1 MSHTI
6 LKIDEQILQIDRL
19 IYKIIE
25 TLGPSERGFVSQN
38 ILAQLRNLVE
48 HVMLKVWKS
57 PNDVENSY
65 ENICKA
71 IEHTKSRGDLKFLR
85 RFHDY
90 LQIVA
95 SHYTLDEENSER
107 LMLKYYEFLL
117 KIKLFLRQRHGLG
130 ILQNIDNFPIN
141 TDPGIRQYHE
151 RIAERIDRHK
161 AQASGH
167 LNSERFY
174 IRRAKPFFVKNR
186 IYYEITFTPVNAN
199 ASKFDRI
206 IAFTSLDVAG
216 FYAAKLHVTEDRV
229 VVAGKSL
236 PIFII
241 TGWKVSIRPCEIDNF
256 SRIFGIQ
263 TRAAASNAAYRKLMS
278 YLTESGLHLVE
289 VIDLPEHDYQGLKQC
304 FRETEADIAFFD
316 VLDRCRSLCQNNQ
329 AGRNIVR
336 YLLLRLNNKII
347 KQQLERG
354 SGNRNLS
361 GLNLKNGCIPFDTMP
376 FNTSPIDHN
385 PKISDLFESIPAGGR
400 KHELFARFI
409 RNNTEIRAHI
419 YTPLKDVDGFHEA
432 EALIKTYNS
441 TLWSGHVGRRILE
454 FHNHLYISEY
464 EEKTLSALRQ
474 LKKLSESGIKNH
486 QASVD
491 YWINTNI
498 HIIDCEEKKNAIR
511 EMFTCSKVALIY
523 GPAGTGKST
532 LINHTSHLFSNYAKI
547 YLANTNP
554 AIDNLRRKVNAP
566 NCQFYTIAKFL
577 KNQSVN
583 RNCDILIIDECST
596 VSNQDIDSILTT
608 ASFKL
613 LVLVGDIYQIES
625 IRFGN
630 WFSAARS
637 FIPQTSVFELTKP
650 YRSQNKGLLE
660 LWKKVRDCE
669 DTTVEHIAKNDY
681 SRNLD
686 SSIFEHTRGE
696 EIILCLNYD
705 GLYGINNINR
715 LLQESNPNTAIT
727 WGIHNYKVGDPI
739 LFNESN
745 RFSPLIYNNMKGRI
759 AQQQVLHETNEIQF
773 DIELERAISGMDADG
788 YDFTLLGNSARGNS
802 IIRFNVSRYKST
814 DDDDDGSASDVVPF
828 QVAYA
833 VSIHKAQ
840 GLEYDSVKIVIT
852 DETDELI
859 THNIFYTAITRAKET
874 LKIYWSPEVEKRVLE
889 RFKSKKSNK
898 DVALLKLRDPALS
911 T

>member
-1 MSHTI
+1 MRNTN
-6 LKIDEQILQIDRL
+6 LKINEQILQIDGL
-19 IYKIIE
+19 ICKNID
-25 TLGPSERGFVSQN
+25 TLGASERGFVSQN

-57 PNDVENSY
+57 PNDAENSY

-107 LMLKYYEFLL
+107 LMLKYYAYLL
-117 KIKLFLRQRHGLG
+117 KLKQFLHQRYNLE
-130 ILQNIDNFPIN
+130 ILQNIDKFPLN
-141 TDPGIRQYHE
+141 TDPGIKQYHE

-161 AQASGH
+161 VQTSGH
-167 LNSERFY
+167 PNGERYY
-174 IRRAKPFFVKNR
+174 IRRTKPFFVKNK

-206 IAFTSLDVAG
+206 IAFTSLDIAN
-216 FYAAKLHVTEDRV
+216 FYAVKLLVTEDRV
-229 VVAGKSL
+229 VVEGKTM
-236 PIFII
+236 PIFIV
-241 TGWKVSIRPCEIDNF
+241 TGWEVSIRPCEIDNF

-263 TRAAASNAAYRKLMS
+263 TRSAASNSTYRKLMLH
-278 YLTESGLHLVE
+278 LTESGLNLVE
-289 VIDLPEHDYQGLKQC
+289 IIDLPDHDYQTLRQWFTEK
-304 FRETEADIAFFD
+304 ETDIAFFD
-316 VLDRCRSLCQNNQ
+316 ALDRSRDLSQNKRN
-329 AGRNIVR
+329 GRNIVR

-347 KQQLERG
+347 KHQLERS
-354 SGNRNLS
+354 SGNGNLS
-361 GLNLKNGCIPFDTMP
+361 GLYLKNGCIPFDTMP

-385 PKISDLFESIPAGGR
+385 PKISDLFESIPLDGR
-400 KHELFARFI
+400 KHELLARFI

-419 YTPLKDVDGFHEA
+419 YTPVKDIDRPDEVRS
-432 EALIKTYNS
+432 LIVTYNN
-441 TLWSGHVGRRILE
+441 TLWSGHAGRKILE
-454 FHNHLYISEY
+454 FHDYLYISEY
-464 EEKTLSALRQ
+464 EENTLNALRQ
-474 LKKLSESGIKNH
+474 LKKLSESGIANY

-491 YWINTNI
+491 YWINTNV
-498 HIIDCEEKKNAIR
+498 HIIDCEEKKKAIR
-511 EMFTCSKVALIY
+511 DMFICSKVALIY

-532 LINHTSHLFSNYAKI
+532 LINHVSHYFANNPKI

-583 RNCDILIIDECST
+583 RNCDILIADECST
-596 VSNQDIDSILTT
+596 VSNQDIKSILAI
-608 ASFKL
+608 ASFKI
-613 LVLVGDIYQIES
+613 LVLVGDIHQIES

-637 FIPQTSVFELTKP
+637 FIPRSSVFELTKP
-650 YRSQNKGLLE
+650 YRSQNKGLLD

-669 DTTVEHIAKNDY
+669 DTTIEHIARNGY

-686 SSIFEHTRGE
+686 ASIFDHTRNE

-715 LLQESNPNTAIT
+715 LLQENKPNAAIT
-727 WGIHNYKVGDPI
+727 WGIHKYKVGDPV

-759 AQQQVLHETNEIQF
+759 TQQQVFHERNEIQF

-788 YDFTLLGNSARGNS
+788 YDLTLLGNSERGNS
-802 IIRFNVSRYKST
+802 IIRFNVSRFKST
-814 DDDDDGSASDVVPF
+814 DDDDDGTASDVVPF

-874 LKIYWSPEVEKRVLE
+874 LTIYWSPEVQKRVLE
-889 RFKSKKSNK
+889 RFRAKKSNK

-911 T
+911 V

>member
-1 MSHTI
+1 MSHTN
-6 LKIDEQILQIDRL
+6 LKIDGQILHIDQL
-19 IYKIIE
+19 ICKNID
-25 TLGPSERGFVSQN
+25 TLGASERGFVSQN

-48 HVMLKVWKS
+48 HVMLKVWKT

-117 KIKLFLRQRHGLG
+117 KLKQFLHQNHKLD
-130 ILQNIDNFPIN
+130 ILQNIDQFPLN
-141 TDPGIRQYHE
+141 TDPGIRQYHQ
-151 RIAERIDRHK
+151 RIAERIDRHRL
-161 AQASGH
+161 QASGH
-167 LNSERFY
+167 LSGERFY
-174 IRRAKPFFVKNR
+174 IRRTKPFFVNHK
-186 IYYEITFTPVNAN
+186 IYYEITFTPVSAN

-206 IAFTSLDVAG
+206 IAFTSLDVAS
-216 FYAAKLHVTEDRV
+216 FYAAKLHVIEDRV
-229 VVAGKSL
+229 VVAGKTM

-241 TGWKVSIRPCEIDNF
+241 TGWEVSIRPCEIDNF

-263 TRAAASNAAYRKLMS
+263 TRSATSNATYRNLMR
-278 YLTESGLHLVE
+278 YLTESGLNLVE
-289 VIDLPEHDYQGLKQC
+289 TIDLPEHDYQTLKRW
-304 FRETEADIAFFD
+304 FIENGADIPFFD
-316 VLDRCRSLCQNNQ
+316 ALDRSRDLSLNKRN
-329 AGRNIVR
+329 GRNIIR

-347 KQQLERG
+347 KHQLERS
-354 SGNRNLS
+354 SGNGYLS
-361 GLNLKNGCIPFDTMP
+361 GLRLKNGCIPFDTIP

-385 PKISDLFESIPAGGR
+385 PKISDLFESIPVEGR
-400 KHELFARFI
+400 KHELLARFI
-409 RNNTEIRAHI
+409 RNNTEIRGHI
-419 YTPLKDVDGFHEA
+419 YTPYKDINDPEEA
-432 EALIKTYNS
+432 KSLITIYNNA
-441 TLWSGHVGRRILE
+441 LWSGHTGRKILE

-464 EEKTLSALRQ
+464 EENTLNALRRLKTLST
-474 LKKLSESGIKNH
+474 SGIVNY

-491 YWINTNI
+491 YWVNTNV
-498 HIIDCEEKKNAIR
+498 HPIDCAEKIDAIR
-511 EMFTCSKVALIY
+511 RMFVHSTVALIY

-532 LINHTSHLFSNYAKI
+532 LINHTSHLFSDKAKI

-554 AIDNLRRKVNAP
+554 AIDNLRRKVTAP

-577 KNQSVN
+577 SNQSIN
-583 RNCDILIIDECST
+583 RNCDILVVDECST
-596 VSNQDIDSILTT
+596 VSNQDINRILVT
-608 ASFKL
+608 ANFKL

-630 WFSAARS
+630 WFSAARN
-637 FIPQTSVFELTKP
+637 FIPQASVFELTKP

-660 LWKKVRDCE
+660 LWTKVRNRE
-669 DTTVEHIAKNDY
+669 DTIIEHIAKNSY

-686 SSIFEHTRGE
+686 ASIFDHTQNE

-715 LLQESNPNTAIT
+715 LLQEANPNTAIT
-727 WGIHNYKVGDPI
+727 WGIHKYKVGDPV

-759 AQQQVLHETNEIQF
+759 TRQEVIHEKNEIQF

-788 YDFTLLGNSARGNS
+788 YDFTLQGNSARGNS
-802 IIRFNVSRYKST
+802 IIRFNVSRYRST
-814 DDDDDGSASDVVPF
+814 DDDDDDSASDVVPF

-859 THNIFYTAITRAKET
+859 THNIFYTAITRSKVE
-874 LKIYWSPEVEKRVLE
+874 LKIFWSPEVEKRVLE

-898 DVALLKLRDPALS
+898 DVALLKLRDPALAC
-911 T
+911 